1 MSATCSSAA
10 ASSEAYGVGLVSGS
24 VVVGWV
30 VGGSDVGGS
39 VCVIVVGSAVV
50 GFGAAVVGSAVGA
63 GADACACDWV
73 ALVVFWLAVAVAL
86 CVPDAVAVAL
96 GAPGLDAVSVADGS
110 WVVVGADAE
119 GVALEDAA
127 PVAPAT
133 RTDMEVADPP
143 GTLAQSELLG
153 MGTSA
158 LLAAATTP
166 MNPNAAK
173 LPNRPMRSDLGSAAY
188 QSSSLSARA
197 FRKLLGLP
205 DGMLGAL
212 RGVCSGRSSALDA
225 APSSAAGRAR

>member
-173 LPNRPMRSDLGSAAY
+173 LPNRPMRSV
-188 QSSSLSARA
+188 SARA